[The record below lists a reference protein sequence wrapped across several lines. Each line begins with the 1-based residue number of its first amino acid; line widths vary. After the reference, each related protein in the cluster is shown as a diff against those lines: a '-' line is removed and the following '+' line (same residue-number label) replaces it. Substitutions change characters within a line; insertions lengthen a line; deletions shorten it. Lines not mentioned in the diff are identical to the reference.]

1 MTEGGRPRNDERGK
15 ARNDERGEDLAIM
28 KEGRPRND
36 ERGRLRNDRGR
47 VPLSKKKEFILLGF
61 DKTNM
66 SILINPEIASSLR
79 SSQ

>member
-1 MTEGGRPRNDERGK
+1 MTKGGRV
-15 ARNDERGEDLAIM
+15 
-28 KEGRPRND
+28 
-36 ERGRLRNDRGR
+36 RNDRGR